1 MEIEYKGATAITI
14 KSGSSVN
21 VVVDPKL
28 SSVGLKDL
36 KITDAIELVTD
47 TDLAIDM
54 TKDLNKWSWRIQVS
68 GVSIKRVFQ
77 CLGLRTRMVAR

>member
-47 TDLAIDM
+47 TDLAIDNDQ
-54 TKDLNKWSWRIQVS
+54 KDLNKWSWRIR
-68 GVSIKRVFQ
+68 SIWCVYQGYFS
-77 CLGLRTRMVAR
+77 ASA